1 MASKHLVVCV
11 QCGRQFDANRGAHYD
26 PQTRRY
32 TCRSCLKK
40 NAGNARERST
50 GMRQSKGAMIAKLA
64 FGAIFVISAFGAFAD
79 GLSEGVGKAIGALLV
94 GLVLGAALI
103 AWGLLPW
110 LKVKR
115 ESEAAAAR
123 AAAEEFARKNALRKC
138 PACGAM
144 SKGDVCEYCGA
155 ALK

>member
-1 MASKHLVVCV
+1 MVVCRE
-11 QCGRQFDANRGAHYD
+11 CGRQFDANKGGYYD
-26 PQTRRY
+26 KISGRY
-32 TCRSCLKK
+32 TCKSCGRKIKGDL
-40 NAGNARERST
+40 NERST
-50 GMRQSKGAMIAKLA
+50 GMRQSKGAMIAKIA
-64 FGAIFVISAFGAFAD
+64 FGAIFVISAFAAFAE
-79 GLSEGVGKAIGALLV
+79 GLSDGVAKAIGSLLV

-123 AAAEEFARKNALRKC
+123 AAAEEFARRNAPKKC

-144 SKGDVCEYCGA
+144 TKGDVCEYCGA
-155 ALK
+155 PLK

>member
-1 MASKHLVVCV
+1 MAQKHMVVCRE
-11 QCGRQFDANRGAHYD
+11 CGRQFDANRGGYYD
-26 PQTRRY
+26 RAAQRY
-32 TCRSCLKK
+32 TCKSCGRKIKGDL
-40 NAGNARERST
+40 NERST

-103 AWGLLPW
+103 VWGLVPYLNA
-110 LKVKR
+110 KR
-115 ESEAAAAR
+115 EREAAAAR
-123 AAAEEFARKNALRKC
+123 AAAEDFARRNAPKKC

-144 SKGDVCEYCGA
+144 TKGENCEYCGA
-155 ALK
+155 PLK